1 MAAINSI
8 MFSVHGSCMR
18 YLQPQGGNNLIL
30 NSSIAGGAAG
40 TVQCAVCIPTE
51 LIKLRMQ
58 MQNVGQDAS
67 THSLFHVS
75 KQAPVKY
82 IGPLD
87 TALNIYHTNG
97 ARGLYKGGV
106 VTVWREAPA
115 FATYFAMYDYLRQI
129 QVSKGGSLDDLS
141 PASLM
146 VAGGISGV
154 LAWIVTYPFD
164 VVKSRIQCDGMP
176 GTDVQYKGMID
187 CFRKSYLQDGISVF
201 FRGFNATVWRAFP
214 VNAATFST
222 VTLILRK
229 LNPPES

>member
-1 MAAINSI
+1 
-8 MFSVHGSCMR
+8 MR
-18 YLQPQGGNNLIL
+18 YLQPQGGNNFII

-40 TVQCAVCIPTE
+40 TVQSMVCIPTE

-58 MQNVGQDAS
+58 MQNVGQDTS
-67 THSLFHVS
+67 PHHILNV
-75 KQAPVKY
+75 KKPPPVRY
-82 IGPLD
+82 IGPLE
-87 TALNIYHTNG
+87 TAMNIYHTNG
-97 ARGLYKGGV
+97 IRGLYKGTI
-106 VTVWREAPA
+106 VTVCREAPA

-141 PASLM
+141 PVSLM

-164 VVKSRIQCDGMP
+164 VVKSRVQCDGMP
-176 GTDVQYKGMID
+176 GTVVQYKGMMD
-187 CFRKSYLQDGISVF
+187 CFRKSYRQDGVSVF

-229 LNPPES
+229 LKPDS